1 MVEVKI
7 DIERTLNALRP
18 VQVSQP
24 RMIWLCSREHNV
36 LLPIVIGLME
46 ASAIYAELTN
56 ERPPRPLTHDLVRSI
71 LGQLDTTIEGV
82 YIVALKEGIFYAELA
97 LACGAKRWRVDARPS
112 DCVALALR
120 YEAPIYVSEAVLTEA
135 GHEDGPG
142 GDAEEPE
149 AIEAWAPPKLAEDKE
164 EALMTVAEVPKSGT
178 ADSGDPLEVR
188 INDLRRKMEQASRQ
202 ERYEEAGR
210 LRDEIDRLKNSREE

>member
-1 MVEVKI
+1 MVEVRI

-24 RMIWLCSREHNV
+24 RMIWLCNSEHNV

-71 LGQLDTTIEGV
+71 LGQLNTTIDGV
-82 YIVALKEGIFYAELA
+82 YIVALKKGIFYAELA
-97 LACGAKRWRVDARPS
+97 LASGAKRWRVDARPS

-120 YEAPIYVSEAVLTEA
+120 YEVPIYVSEAVITEA
-135 GHEDGPG
+135 GHEDRPG
-142 GDAEEPE
+142 VGAEEPE
-149 AIEAWAPPKLAEDKE
+149 TIEAWTPPKLTEDKE
-164 EALMTVAEVPKSGT
+164 EAVMTVAEVPKSGT
-178 ADSGDPLEVR
+178 ADAGDPVEMR

-210 LRDEIDRLKNSREE
+210 LRDEIDRLENSREA

>member
-24 RMIWLCSREHNV
+24 RMIWLCNSEHNV

-56 ERPPRPLTHDLVRSI
+56 DRPPRPLTHDLVRSI

-82 YIVALKEGIFYAELA
+82 YIVALKKGIFYAELA
-97 LACGAKRWRVDARPS
+97 LSSGAKRWRVDARPS

-120 YEAPIYVSEAVLTEA
+120 YEAPIYVSEAVITEA
-135 GHEDGPG
+135 GHEDRPDVG
-142 GDAEEPE
+142 AEEPE
-149 AIEAWAPPKLAEDKE
+149 TIEAWTPPKLVEDKE
-164 EALMTVAEVPKSGT
+164 EAVMTVAEVPKSGT
-178 ADSGDPLEVR
+178 ADAGDPVEIR

-210 LRDEIDRLKNSREE
+210 LRDEIDRLENSREA

>member
-1 MVEVKI
+1 MIEVKI

-24 RMIWLCSREHNV
+24 RMIWLCSREDNV

-97 LACGAKRWRVDARPS
+97 LSRGAKRWRVDARPS
-112 DCVALALR
+112 DCFALALR

-135 GHEDGPG
+135 GHEDQPG
-142 GDAEEPE
+142 VGAEEPE
-149 AIEAWAPPKLAEDKE
+149 AIEAWAPPKLSEETE
-164 EALMTVAEVPKSGT
+164 EAVMTVAEVPKGGT
-178 ADSGDPLEVR
+178 ADSGDPLEVQ
-188 INDLRRKMEQASRQ
+188 IIDLQRKMEQASRQ

>member
-1 MVEVKI
+1 MIEVKI
-7 DIERTLNALRP
+7 DNERTLNALRP
-18 VQVSQP
+18 VQASQQ
-24 RMIWLCSREHNV
+24 RMIWLCSSEHNV

-71 LGQLDTTIEGV
+71 LGQLDTTVEGV
-82 YIVALKEGIFYAELA
+82 HIVALKEGIFYAELA
-97 LACGAKRWRVDARPS
+97 LACGEKRWRVDARPS

-135 GHEDGPG
+135 GHEDRPG
-142 GDAEEPE
+142 VGAEEPE
-149 AIEAWAPPKLAEDKE
+149 AIEAWAPPKLSEDKE
-164 EALMTVAEVPKSGT
+164 EAVMTVAEGPQSGT
-178 ADSGDPLEVR
+178 VDAGDPLEVR

>member
-18 VQVSQP
+18 VQVSHQ

-82 YIVALKEGIFYAELA
+82 YIVELKEGIFYAELA
-97 LACGAKRWRVDARPS
+97 LVRGAKRWRVDARPS

-120 YEAPIYVSEAVLTEA
+120 YEAPIFVSEAVLTDA
-135 GHEDGPG
+135 GHEDRPG
-142 GDAEEPE
+142 LGAAEPE
-149 AIEAWAPPKLAEDKE
+149 VIEAWAPPKLAEDKE

-188 INDLRRKMEQASRQ
+188 INDLRKKMEQASRQ

-210 LRDEIDRLKNSREE
+210 IRDQIVKLINSRED

>member
-7 DIERTLNALRP
+7 DTERTLNALRP

-24 RMIWLCSREHNV
+24 RMIWLRGCENDV

-46 ASAIYAELTN
+46 ASAIYAELAN

-71 LGQLDTTIEGV
+71 LGQLETTIEGV

-97 LACGAKRWRVDARPS
+97 LARGEKRWRVDARPS

-135 GHEDGPG
+135 RHEDGPG
-142 GDAEEPE
+142 VDAEEPE
-149 AIEAWAPPKLAEDKE
+149 AIEAWAPPKLAGDKE